1 MGFSE
6 NHLDRLTNVRY
17 SGGMKGLTPRQQEIL
32 SEIKRFLHAEGYPP
46 SIRDLS
52 EHFSM
57 APSSMLGHV
66 KALER
71 KGAIRRR
78 RGKSRSIELTAVS
91 RAPRPVAVPIVGQVA
106 AGPPI
111 LAEENLEGTLL
122 LDPALAKGKRLFAL
136 RIQGESMRDAGLE
149 EGDLC
154 MVQMTRTAENGDIVV
169 ALLDGE
175 ATVKRF
181 KRTKDAVMLLP
192 ENPDY
197 QPITITAKG
206 PAFRIVG
213 KVVALYR
220 TL

>member
-1 MGFSE
+1 MKA
-6 NHLDRLTNVRY
+6 LTE
-17 SGGMKGLTPRQQEIL
+17 RQREVL
-32 SEIKRFLHAEGYPP
+32 SEMERFLDAEGYPP

-52 EHFSM
+52 ERFAM

-78 RGKSRSIELTAVS
+78 SGKSRSIELTAVS
-91 RAPRPVAVPIVGQVA
+91 RTVRPVAVPIVGQVA

-136 RIQGESMRDAGLE
+136 RIEGDSMRDAGLHE
-149 EGDLC
+149 KDLC
-154 MVQMTRTAENGDIVV
+154 IVQMTRTAENGDIVV

-181 KRTKDAVMLLP
+181 HRTKNAVKLLP

-197 QPITITAKG
+197 KPIAVTARG
-206 PAFRIVG
+206 PEFRIVG